1 MSRNGLSLTLQ
12 DVVAGASGVCG
23 LVTAYA
29 IGIGWNYGYP
39 LAWLVALV
47 SGSLAVC
54 GCLWLK
60 RFG

>member
-1 MSRNGLSLTLQ
+1 MSRSGLDLTRA

-29 IGIGWNYGYP
+29 IGIGWTYGYP

-47 SGSLAVC
+47 SGALGVK
-54 GCLWLK
+54 GCLWLW
-60 RFG
+60 RNR